1 MLMNKKLTYAGVA
14 ALLLLVISGCG
25 DKPAAAPADEAGQNS
40 SAVVSGAEGNNGNG
54 DSNSNSNNSNAGGLN
69 TPATAEPVST
79 DAPVATDKP
88 VEVDKQSQSIST
100 YYTDSQ
106 QMELVKAAAKISF
119 ANDTEKY
126 TEAFKT
132 LQNSDKADMIP
143 LWSGIELKSLKLTD
157 GQIVMDIHKPAEAQ
171 LGAGGESMAISA
183 LAQLFFQFEE
193 VKSVELLVDG
203 EQVESLMGHVDLEHP
218 ITRENSAL

>member
-1 MLMNKKLTYAGVA
+1 MNKKLTYAGVA

-40 SAVVSGAEGNNGNG
+40 PTVVSGAEGNNVNG
-54 DSNSNSNNSNAGGLN
+54 DSKSDSNSNAGGLN

-106 QMELVKAAAKISF
+106 QMELVKAAAKINF

-143 LWSGIELKSLKLTD
+143 LWSGIELKSLKFTD
-157 GQIVMDIHKPAEAQ
+157 GQILMDIHKPAEAQ

-203 EQVESLMGHVDLEHP
+203 EQVESLMGHVDLVHP